1 VNRQLVERVTKWIE
15 GDPDAK
21 DRATLTKLLDEGN
34 EPELRR
40 RFDAPLTFGTAGLRG
55 PEMAGPA
62 GMNRYTVR
70 RATQGVVAWLDELGI
85 EPSRGVVV
93 GRDGRHGSEVFN
105 DEVVAVLL
113 GAGFK
118 VYEMPGPLP
127 TPLVAYSV
135 KALRAGAGI
144 MITASHNPPQDNG
157 YKLYAADGAQI
168 IPPHDQTVER
178 LANAATSP
186 LLGTRASS
194 LHSVLSSEFWVE
206 YQRHFVERFGVAF
219 GSVLRVTYT
228 PLHGVGGVPMME
240 LLAAAGFGAVTP
252 VGSQFVPDGDFPTLA
267 FPNPEEPG
275 ALDRALATAD
285 KSSSTL
291 VIANDPDADRLGAAV
306 RGLQGWRILRGDEI
320 GWLLASALL
329 DDASATGDVVAT
341 SIVSSTMLK
350 KMAEVAH
357 LRFAETLTGFKWIA
371 RSAGDGVLRF
381 GYEEALGFAVD
392 PLVSD
397 KDGLSAG
404 LALCH
409 LAHHLAQQGQT
420 LLDRLDEIESTYGV
434 HAVHQLSFR
443 ASGPEAMSS
452 IGATIRRL
460 RATPPTNLGGLEV
473 SEVVDLELGWRGLP
487 PTEGLVLQL
496 GDRGRVVVRPS
507 GTEPKLKAYV
517 EILGDAGSGQS
528 LQLQRGTAR
537 EQLMTVSDELTELL
551 KL

>member
-1 VNRQLVERVTKWIE
+1 VNQQLVKRVTKWIE
-15 GDPDAK
+15 GDPDAR
-21 DRATLTKLLDEGN
+21 DRATLIKLLDEGN

-40 RFDAPLTFGTAGLRG
+40 RFDTPLTFGTAGLRG

-85 EPSRGVVV
+85 EHSRGVVV
-93 GRDGRHGSEVFN
+93 GRDGRHGSEDFN

-135 KALRAGAGI
+135 KALGAAAGI

-157 YKLYAADGAQI
+157 FKLYAADGAQI

-194 LHSVLSSEFWVE
+194 LHSVLSSELWVE
-206 YQRHFVERFGVAF
+206 YQRHFVERFGVPF

-228 PLHGVGGVPMME
+228 PLHGVGGGPMME

-252 VGSQFVPDGDFPTLA
+252 VGSQFLPDADFPTLA

-275 ALDRALATAD
+275 ALDRAIATAD

-306 RGLQGWRILRGDEI
+306 LGPQGWRILRGDEI

-329 DDASATGDVVAT
+329 DDPSATGDVVAT
-341 SIVSSTMLK
+341 SIVSSTMLQ
-350 KMAEVAH
+350 KMAEAAH
-357 LRFAETLTGFKWIA
+357 LRFVETLTGFKWVA

-392 PLVSD
+392 PLVAD

-409 LAHHLAQQGQT
+409 LAHHLARQGQT

-443 ASGPEAMSS
+443 VSGPEAMSS
-452 IGATIRRL
+452 IGATIGRL

-496 GDRGRVVVRPS
+496 GDHGRVVVRPS

-517 EILGDAGSGQS
+517 EILGDASSGQS
-528 LQLQRGTAR
+528 LEVQRAVAQER
-537 EQLMTVSDELTELL
+537 VRAVSDELTERL

>member
-1 VNRQLVERVTKWIE
+1 VNQQLVKGVTKWIE

-34 EPELRR
+34 EPELKR

-70 RATQGVVAWLDELGI
+70 RATQGVVAWLDELGL
-85 EPSRGVVV
+85 EHSRGVVV
-93 GRDGRHGSEVFN
+93 GRDGRHGSEAFN

-113 GAGFK
+113 GAGLK

-127 TPLVAYSV
+127 TPLVAYAV
-135 KALRAGAGI
+135 KALDAAAGI

-157 YKLYAADGAQI
+157 FKLYAADGAQI
-168 IPPHDQTVER
+168 IAPHDQTVER

-186 LLGTRASS
+186 LLGTRASA
-194 LHSVLSSEFWVE
+194 LHSVLSGELWVE
-206 YQRHFVERFGVAF
+206 YQRHLVERFGVPF
-219 GSVLRVTYT
+219 GSVLRVSYT

-252 VGSQFVPDGDFPTLA
+252 VGSQFVPDADFPTLA

-275 ALDRALATAD
+275 ALDRAIATAD

-306 RGLQGWRILRGDEI
+306 HGPEGWRILRGDEI

-329 DDASATGDVVAT
+329 DDAGAPGEVVAT

-350 KMAEVAH
+350 KMAEAAH

-371 RSAGDGVLRF
+371 RSAGDGGLRF

-392 PLVSD
+392 PSVAD

-409 LAHHLAQQGQT
+409 LAHHLAQRGQT
-420 LLDRLDEIESTYGV
+420 LLDRLDEIESRYGV
-434 HAVHQLSFR
+434 HAVNQLSLR
-443 ASGPEAMSS
+443 ANGPEAMST
-452 IGATIRRL
+452 IGAAIKRL
-460 RATPPTNLGGLEV
+460 RGTPPAKLGGLEV

-487 PTEGLVLQL
+487 PTEGLVLHL
-496 GDRGRVVVRPS
+496 GDHGRVVVRPS

-517 EILGDAGSGQS
+517 EIVGDAGSGQS
-528 LQLQRGTAR
+528 LQFQRAVAR
-537 EQLMTVSDELTELL
+537 ERVKAVGDELTELL
-551 KL
+551 KF

>member
-1 VNRQLVERVTKWIE
+1 VNQQLVERVTTWMA
-15 GDPDAK
+15 GDPDEM
-21 DRATLTKLLDEGN
+21 DRATLATLLEEGDET
-34 EPELRR
+34 ELHR

-70 RATQGVVAWLDELGI
+70 RAAQGVVAWLHELGLD
-85 EPSRGVVV
+85 PSRGVVV
-93 GRDGRHGSEVFN
+93 GRDGRRGSEAFN

-113 GAGFK
+113 GAGVR

-135 KALRAGAGI
+135 KALKAVAGI
-144 MITASHNPPQDNG
+144 MITASHNPALDNG
-157 YKLYAADGAQI
+157 FKLYAADGAQI

-178 LANAATSP
+178 FANEATTPVLGKRSSP
-186 LLGTRASS
+186 
-194 LHSVLSSEFWVE
+194 LHSVVPGELWSD
-206 YQRHFVERFGVAF
+206 YQRHFVERFGVPF

-240 LLAAAGFGAVTP
+240 LLTSAGFSAVTP
-252 VGSQFVPDGDFPTLA
+252 VGVQFLPDADFPTLA

-275 ALDRALATAD
+275 ALDRAIATAD

-306 RGLQGWRILRGDEI
+306 LGPQGWRILRGDEI
-320 GWLLASALL
+320 GWLLASALFT
-329 DDASATGDVVAT
+329 DADSTSDVVAT

-350 KMAEVAH
+350 KMADAH
-357 LRFAETLTGFKWIA
+357 HVRFAETLTGFKWIS
-371 RSAGDGVLRF
+371 RSAGGGVLRF

-392 PLVSD
+392 PLVAD
-397 KDGLSAG
+397 KDGMSAG

-409 LAHHLAQQGQT
+409 LAHRLARQGQT
-420 LLDRLDEIESTYGV
+420 LLDRLDEIETQYGV
-434 HAVHQLSFR
+434 HAVTQLSFR
-443 ASGPEAMSS
+443 VDGPQAMS
-452 IGATIRRL
+452 IIAATVKRMK
-460 RATPPTNLGGLEV
+460 ASPPSTLGGLNV
-473 SEVVDLELGWRGLP
+473 SEVEDLESGWHGLE

-496 GDRGRVVVRPS
+496 GTHGRIVVRPS

-517 EILGDAGSGQS
+517 EILGSDRSGES
-528 LQLQRGTAR
+528 LQQQREAAHA
-537 EQLMTVSDELTELL
+537 QLVTIGNELTELL
-551 KL
+551 KF

>member
-1 VNRQLVERVTKWIE
+1 VNQQLVEQVTTWMA
-15 GDPDAK
+15 GDPDET
-21 DRATLTKLLDEGN
+21 DRATLATLLEEGDET
-34 EPELRR
+34 ELHR

-55 PEMAGPA
+55 PEMAGSA

-70 RATQGVVAWLDELGI
+70 RATQGVVAWLHELGLD
-85 EPSRGVVV
+85 PSRGVVV
-93 GRDGRHGSEVFN
+93 GRDGRHGSETFN

-113 GAGFK
+113 GAGVA

-135 KALRAGAGI
+135 KALQAVAGI
-144 MITASHNPPQDNG
+144 MITASHNPAVDNG
-157 YKLYAADGAQI
+157 FKLYAADGAQI
-168 IPPHDQTVER
+168 VPPHDQTVER
-178 LANAATSP
+178 FANEATTPVLGNRSSP
-186 LLGTRASS
+186 
-194 LHSVLSSEFWVE
+194 LHSVVPSELWAD
-206 YQRHFVERFGVAF
+206 YQRHFVERFGVPF

-240 LLAAAGFGAVTP
+240 LLTSAGFSAVTP
-252 VGSQFVPDGDFPTLA
+252 VGVQFLPNADFPTLA

-275 ALDRALATAD
+275 ALDRAIATAD

-306 RGLQGWRILRGDEI
+306 LGPQGWRILRGDEI

-329 DDASATGDVVAT
+329 TDADSTSDVVAT

-350 KMAEVAH
+350 KMADAH
-357 LRFAETLTGFKWIA
+357 HVRFAATLTGFKWIS

-392 PLVSD
+392 PLVAD
-397 KDGLSAG
+397 KDGMSAG

-409 LAHHLAQQGQT
+409 LAHRLAQQGQT
-420 LLDRLDEIESTYGV
+420 LLDRLDEIETQYGV
-434 HAVHQLSFR
+434 HAVTQLSFR
-443 ASGPEAMSS
+443 VDGPQAMS
-452 IGATIRRL
+452 IITATVNRMK
-460 RATPPTNLGGLEV
+460 ASPPSTLGGLNV
-473 SEVVDLELGWRGLP
+473 SEVEDLESGWHGLE

-496 GDRGRVVVRPS
+496 GTHGRIVVRPS

-517 EILGDAGSGQS
+517 EILGSDRSGES
-528 LQLQRGTAR
+528 LQQQREAAHA
-537 EQLMTVSDELTELL
+537 QLVTIGNELTELL
-551 KL
+551 KF